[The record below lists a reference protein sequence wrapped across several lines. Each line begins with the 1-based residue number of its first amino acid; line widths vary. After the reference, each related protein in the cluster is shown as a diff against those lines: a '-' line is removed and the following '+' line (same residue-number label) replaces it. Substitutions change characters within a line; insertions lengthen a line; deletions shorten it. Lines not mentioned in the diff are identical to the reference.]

1 MQTNTQREIII
12 TPHKTLGDSGRELW
26 EYRDLFYFLAWR
38 DFKVRYK
45 QTVIGAAWAV
55 IRPLLTMVIFT
66 LVFGKLAKLP
76 TEGQAPYAIMV
87 FTAMLPWYFFAT
99 TLSESANAVV
109 NHSAM
114 ISKVYFPRI
123 IIPTAPVFVN
133 LIDFVISFIIL
144 IGLMIYYRFTPSL
157 YLLLMPLFLLQ
168 AGLTALGLGYWIAAL
183 NVKYRDFRYIVPF
196 IVQMGLYISPVGFS
210 SHIIPDEWRLLY
222 SLNPMVGVIDGFR
235 WMVVGE
241 QSALYLQGLYVSIGV
256 SLLLFLLGLNYY
268 SKTEKQFADTI

>member
-1 MQTNTQREIII
+1 MNNQREIII
-12 TPHKTLGDSGRELW
+12 TPNKTLGDSRRELW

-55 IRPLLTMVIFT
+55 IRPLLTMIVFT
-66 LVFGKLAKLP
+66 VVFGQLAKLP
-76 TEGQAPYAIMV
+76 TEGEAPYAIMV

-109 NHSAM
+109 NNSAM

-123 IIPTAPVFVN
+123 IVPTAPVFVN
-133 LIDFVISFIIL
+133 LVDFVISFVIL
-144 IGLMIYYRFTPSL
+144 VGLMVYYRFMPSIHI
-157 YLLLMPLFLLQ
+157 LLLPLFLLQ

-183 NVKYRDFRYIVPF
+183 NVKYRDFRYVVPF

-210 SHIIPDEWRLLY
+210 SQIIPESWRLIY

-235 WMVVGE
+235 WMILGD
-241 QSALYLQGLYVSIGV
+241 QSALYAQGLYLSIAV
-256 SLLLFLLGLNYY
+256 SLLLFLVGLNYY

>member
-1 MQTNTQREIII
+1 MGE
-12 TPHKTLGDSGRELW
+12 SGRELW

-55 IRPLLTMVIFT
+55 IRPLLTMVVFT

-76 TEGQAPYAIMV
+76 TEGQVPYAILV
-87 FTAMLPWYFFAT
+87 FTAMLPWYFFAN

-109 NHSAM
+109 NNSAM

-123 IIPTAPVFVN
+123 IVPTAPVFVN
-133 LIDFVISFIIL
+133 FIDFAISFAIL
-144 IGLMIYYRFTPSL
+144 IGLMIYYRFMPSP
-157 YLLLMPLFLLQ
+157 YLMLMPLFLIQ
-168 AGLTALGLGYWIAAL
+168 AGLTALGLGYLIAAL
-183 NVKYRDFRYIVPF
+183 NVKYRDFRYVVPF

-210 SHIIPDEWRLLY
+210 SQIIPEEWRLIY

-235 WMVVGE
+235 WMMSGE
-241 QSALYLQGLYVSIGV
+241 QATLNLYGFYLSIGV
-256 SLLLFLLGLNYY
+256 SLLLFLVGLNYY

>member
-1 MQTNTQREIII
+1 MT
-12 TPHKTLGDSGRELW
+12 S
-26 EYRDLFYFLAWR
+26 
-38 DFKVRYK
+38 
-45 QTVIGAAWAV
+45 
-55 IRPLLTMVIFT
+55 
-66 LVFGKLAKLP
+66 
-76 TEGQAPYAIMV
+76 
-87 FTAMLPWYFFAT
+87 
-99 TLSESANAVV
+99 
-109 NHSAM
+109 
-114 ISKVYFPRI
+114 
-123 IIPTAPVFVN
+123 
-133 LIDFVISFIIL
+133 
-144 IGLMIYYRFTPSL
+144 
-157 YLLLMPLFLLQ
+157 
-168 AGLTALGLGYWIAAL
+168 LGLGYWIAAL

>member
-1 MQTNTQREIII
+1 MSTQREIVI
-12 TPHKTLGDSGRELW
+12 TPHKTLGESGRELW

-45 QTVIGAAWAV
+45 QTAIGAAWAV
-55 IRPLLTMVIFT
+55 IRPLLTMVVFT
-66 LVFGKLAKLP
+66 IVFGKLAKLP
-76 TEGQAPYAIMV
+76 TEGEAPYSIMV
-87 FTAMLPWYFFAT
+87 LTAMLPWYFFAN

-109 NHSAM
+109 NNSAM

-133 LIDFVISFIIL
+133 LVDFLISFVIL
-144 IGLMIYYRFTPSL
+144 AGLMIYYRFMPSP
-157 YLLLMPLFLLQ
+157 YLLLMPLFLIQ
-168 AGLTALGLGYWIAAL
+168 AGITALGLGYWIAAL
-183 NVKYRDFRYIVPF
+183 NVKYRDFRFVVPF

-210 SHIIPDEWRLLY
+210 SQIIPEQWRLLY

-235 WMVVGE
+235 WMMSGDL
-241 QSALYLQGLYVSIGV
+241 SALHWQGLYLSISVSF
-256 SLLLFLLGLNYY
+256 LLFLLGLNYY